1 MLGLGFWDQ
10 VQKVRTL
17 TAFWGPKVRVRSTR
31 VRTKGLGCTK
41 PTNQIAV
48 LFGVYQT
55 NQSDRSIV
63 WGVPNQPIRSQY
75 CLFILPS
82 SILNTIILNL
92 IKDEERSAA
101 FRSQR
106 HD

>member
-48 LFGVYQT
+48 LPFHSTEFYT
-55 NQSDRSIV
+55 KYYYIKSD
-63 WGVPNQPIRSQY
+63 
-75 CLFILPS
+75 
-82 SILNTIILNL
+82 
-92 IKDEERSAA
+92 
-101 FRSQR
+101 
-106 HD
+106 